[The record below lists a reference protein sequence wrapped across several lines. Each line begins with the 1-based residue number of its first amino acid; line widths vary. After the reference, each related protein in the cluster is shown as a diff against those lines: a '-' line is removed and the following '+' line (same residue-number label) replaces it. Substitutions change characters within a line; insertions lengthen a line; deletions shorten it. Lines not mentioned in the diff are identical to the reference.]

1 MRVAV
6 AHDWLVSYRGGE
18 RVLASIL
25 REFPHAP
32 VFTTVFDR
40 KTFAGSPIADADIRT
55 SFVDRLPFARK
66 RHRGYL
72 PLMPIAVEQFD
83 LSDYD
88 VVVSS
93 SHAVAKGVITGPDQ
107 LHVSYVHS
115 PMRYAWDLQHQYLR
129 HAGLERGLRSVLARW
144 MLHKL
149 RIWDVRT
156 AHGVDEFVAN
166 SRFIA
171 RRIKKVYGRD
181 ARVIYP
187 PVDVDR
193 FALRSDKSDYYV
205 TVGSLVPYKKVDL
218 LVRAFGE
225 LKGHRLVVIGDGP
238 ERRTVEACAG
248 KNVEILG
255 FQPDEVVREYV
266 GNARA
271 FVFAAEEDF
280 GIAPV
285 EAQACGTPVIAFG
298 KGGALETVVDGET
311 GLFFGEQTVESIVNA
326 VRRFDDVRD
335 QFDPETIRRNAERFS
350 EERFRREFAA
360 FVCDAWEQKKR
371 EIRGDM

>member
-25 REFPHAP
+25 CEFPHAP

-40 KTFAGSPIADADIRT
+40 KAFAGSPIADADIHT

-205 TVGSLVPYKKVDL
+205 IVGSLVPYKKVDL